1 MISPPRED
9 QHMDD
14 NKLGSILV
22 LVAAASLGSLGV
34 LGKIAY
40 GQGLTIATVLALRF
54 TIGSTAFFSILGI
67 TETWKRAT
75 CAKRDSKSTQP
86 LAILRGRKL
95 YIGIALGTLGYGV
108 MSGLFFWGLR
118 YMSPGMV
125 AITFYTYPI
134 FVILISSAVLREKI
148 TKYTVIALL
157 LAFCGVTL
165 ITGLDR
171 ANADPR
177 GVMIVLASALIFAA
191 YVTVSRAVLAE
202 VDARVLTAHVLPSA
216 ALTFIIYGS
225 LTSQLSFPSTMN
237 GWITGILLGVVATAI
252 PVFAFLAGL
261 SRIRATH
268 ASILMTFEPVV
279 AVLLASALLR
289 DPISWVTVVGGSL
302 VLAATVLIH
311 RT

>member
-1 MISPPRED
+1 
-9 QHMDD
+9 MDD

-22 LVAAASLGSLGV
+22 LVAAASLGTLGV

-40 GQGLTIATVLALRF
+40 GEGLTIATVLALRF
-54 TIGSTAFFSILGI
+54 TIGSAAFFSILGI
-67 TETWKRAT
+67 TETWKQAT
-75 CAKRDSKSTQP
+75 CTKRDSIQP

-237 GWITGILLGVVATAI
+237 GWIAGILLGVVATAI

-311 RT
+311 RA

>member
-1 MISPPRED
+1 
-9 QHMDD
+9 MDD

-54 TIGSTAFFSILGI
+54 TIGSAAFFSILGI

-75 CAKRDSKSTQP
+75 CTKRDSIQP

-95 YIGIALGTLGYGV
+95 YIAIALGTLGYGV

-125 AITFYTYPI
+125 AIAFYTYPI

-177 GVMIVLASALIFAA
+177 GMMIVLASALIFAA

-216 ALTFIIYGS
+216 AFTFIVYGS

-237 GWITGILLGVVATAI
+237 GWIAGILLGVVATAI

-279 AVLLASALLR
+279 AVLLASALLG

-311 RT
+311 RA

>member
-1 MISPPRED
+1 MN
-9 QHMDD
+9 D

-22 LVAAASLGSLGV
+22 LVAAASLGTLGV

-40 GQGLTIATVLALRF
+40 GEGLTIATVLALRF
-54 TIGSTAFFSILGI
+54 TIGSAAFFSILGI

-75 CAKRDSKSTQP
+75 CTKRDSIQP

-95 YIGIALGTLGYGV
+95 YIAIALGTLGYGV

-177 GVMIVLASALIFAA
+177 GMMIVLASALIFAA

-216 ALTFIIYGS
+216 AFTFIIYGS

-237 GWITGILLGVVATAI
+237 GWIAGILLGVVATAI

-279 AVLLASALLR
+279 AVLLACALLG

-311 RT
+311 RA

>member
-1 MISPPRED
+1 MN
-9 QHMDD
+9 D

-22 LVAAASLGSLGV
+22 LVAAASLGTLGV

-40 GQGLTIATVLALRF
+40 GEGLTIATVLALRF
-54 TIGSTAFFSILGI
+54 TIGSAAFFSILGI

-75 CAKRDSKSTQP
+75 CTRRDSIQP
-86 LAILRGRKL
+86 LAILRGHKL
-95 YIGIALGTLGYGV
+95 YIAIALGTLGYGV

-177 GVMIVLASALIFAA
+177 GMMIVLASALIFAA

-216 ALTFIIYGS
+216 AFTFIIYGS

-237 GWITGILLGVVATAI
+237 GWIAGILLGVVATAI

-279 AVLLASALLR
+279 AVLLASALLG

-311 RT
+311 RA

>member
-1 MISPPRED
+1 MN
-9 QHMDD
+9 D

-22 LVAAASLGSLGV
+22 LVAAASLGTLGV

-40 GQGLTIATVLALRF
+40 GEGLTIATVLALRF
-54 TIGSTAFFSILGI
+54 TIGSAAFFSILGI

-75 CAKRDSKSTQP
+75 CTKRDSIQP

-125 AITFYTYPI
+125 AIAFYTYPI

-216 ALTFIIYGS
+216 AFTFIIYGS

-237 GWITGILLGVVATAI
+237 GWIAGILLGVVATAI

-311 RT
+311 RA

>member
-1 MISPPRED
+1 
-9 QHMDD
+9 MDD

-54 TIGSTAFFSILGI
+54 TIGSAAFFSILGI

-75 CAKRDSKSTQP
+75 CTRRDSIQP
-86 LAILRGRKL
+86 LAILRGHKL
-95 YIGIALGTLGYGV
+95 YIAIALGTLGYGV

-125 AITFYTYPI
+125 AIAFYTYPI

-177 GVMIVLASALIFAA
+177 GMMIVLASALIFAA

-216 ALTFIIYGS
+216 AFTFIIYGS

-237 GWITGILLGVVATAI
+237 GWIAGILLGVVATAI

-279 AVLLASALLR
+279 AVLLACALLG

-311 RT
+311 RA

>member
-1 MISPPRED
+1 MN
-9 QHMDD
+9 D

-22 LVAAASLGSLGV
+22 LVAAASLGTLGV

-40 GQGLTIATVLALRF
+40 GEGLTIATVLALRF
-54 TIGSTAFFSILGI
+54 TIGSAAFFSILGI

-75 CAKRDSKSTQP
+75 CTKRDSIQP

-95 YIGIALGTLGYGV
+95 YIAIALGTLGYGV

-177 GVMIVLASALIFAA
+177 GMMIVLASALTFAA

-216 ALTFIIYGS
+216 AFTFIIYGS
-225 LTSQLSFPSTMN
+225 LTSQLSFPSTIN
-237 GWITGILLGVVATAI
+237 GWIAGILLGVVATAI

-279 AVLLASALLR
+279 AVLLASALLG

-311 RT
+311 RA

>member
-1 MISPPRED
+1 MN
-9 QHMDD
+9 D

-22 LVAAASLGSLGV
+22 LVAAASLGTLGV

-40 GQGLTIATVLALRF
+40 GEGLTIATVLALRF
-54 TIGSTAFFSILGI
+54 TIGSAAFFSILGI

-75 CAKRDSKSTQP
+75 CTKRDSIQP

-95 YIGIALGTLGYGV
+95 YIAIALGTLGYGV

-177 GVMIVLASALIFAA
+177 GMMIVLASALTFAA

-216 ALTFIIYGS
+216 AFTFIIYGS
-225 LTSQLSFPSTMN
+225 LTSQLSFPSTIN
-237 GWITGILLGVVATAI
+237 GWIAGILLGVVATAI

-279 AVLLASALLR
+279 AVLLACALLG

-311 RT
+311 RA

>member
-1 MISPPRED
+1 
-9 QHMDD
+9 MDD

-54 TIGSTAFFSILGI
+54 TIGSAAFFSILGI

-75 CAKRDSKSTQP
+75 CTKRDSIQP

-95 YIGIALGTLGYGV
+95 YIAIALGTLGYGV

-125 AITFYTYPI
+125 AIAFYTYPI

-177 GVMIVLASALIFAA
+177 GMMIVLASALIFAA

-216 ALTFIIYGS
+216 AFTFIIYGS
-225 LTSQLSFPSTMN
+225 LTSQLSFPSTIN
-237 GWITGILLGVVATAI
+237 GWIAGILLGVVATAI

-279 AVLLASALLR
+279 AVLLACALLG

-311 RT
+311 RA

>member
-1 MISPPRED
+1 MN
-9 QHMDD
+9 D

-22 LVAAASLGSLGV
+22 LVAAASLGTLGV

-40 GQGLTIATVLALRF
+40 GEGLTIATVLALRF
-54 TIGSTAFFSILGI
+54 TIGSAAFFSILGI

-75 CAKRDSKSTQP
+75 CTKRDSIQP

-95 YIGIALGTLGYGV
+95 YIAIALGTLGYGV

-177 GVMIVLASALIFAA
+177 GMMIVLASALIFAA

-216 ALTFIIYGS
+216 AFTFIIYGS
-225 LTSQLSFPSTMN
+225 LTSQLSFPSTIN
-237 GWITGILLGVVATAI
+237 GWIAGILLGVVATAI

-279 AVLLASALLR
+279 AVLLASALLG

-311 RT
+311 RA

>member
-1 MISPPRED
+1 
-9 QHMDD
+9 MDD

-54 TIGSTAFFSILGI
+54 TIGSAAFFSILGI

-75 CAKRDSKSTQP
+75 CTKRDSIQP

-95 YIGIALGTLGYGV
+95 YIAIALGTLGYGV

-177 GVMIVLASALIFAA
+177 GMMIVLASALIFAA

-216 ALTFIIYGS
+216 AFTFIIYGS

-237 GWITGILLGVVATAI
+237 GWIAGILLGVVATAI

-279 AVLLASALLR
+279 AVLLASALLG

-302 VLAATVLIH
+302 VLVATVLIH
-311 RT
+311 RA

>member
-1 MISPPRED
+1 
-9 QHMDD
+9 MDD

-22 LVAAASLGSLGV
+22 LVAAASLGTLGV

-40 GQGLTIATVLALRF
+40 GEGLTIATVLALRF
-54 TIGSTAFFSILGI
+54 TIGSAAFFSILGI

-75 CAKRDSKSTQP
+75 CAKRDSIQP

-95 YIGIALGTLGYGV
+95 CIGIALGTLGYGV

-237 GWITGILLGVVATAI
+237 GWIAGILLGVVATAI

>member
-1 MISPPRED
+1 MN
-9 QHMDD
+9 D

-22 LVAAASLGSLGV
+22 LVAAASLGTLGV

-40 GQGLTIATVLALRF
+40 GEGLTIATVLALRF
-54 TIGSTAFFSILGI
+54 TIGSAAFFSILGI

-75 CAKRDSKSTQP
+75 CTKRDSIQP

-95 YIGIALGTLGYGV
+95 YIAIALGTLGYGV

-177 GVMIVLASALIFAA
+177 GMMIVLASALIFAA

-216 ALTFIIYGS
+216 AFTFIIYGS
-225 LTSQLSFPSTMN
+225 LTSQLSFPSTIN
-237 GWITGILLGVVATAI
+237 GWIAGILLGVVATAI

-279 AVLLASALLR
+279 AVLLACALLG

-311 RT
+311 RA

>member
-1 MISPPRED
+1 
-9 QHMDD
+9 MDD

-22 LVAAASLGSLGV
+22 LVAAASLGTLGV

-40 GQGLTIATVLALRF
+40 GEGLTIATVLALRF
-54 TIGSTAFFSILGI
+54 TIGSAAFFSILGI

-75 CAKRDSKSTQP
+75 CTKHDSIQP

-95 YIGIALGTLGYGV
+95 YIGIALGTLGYGA

-118 YMSPGMV
+118 FMSPGMV

-148 TKYTVIALL
+148 TKYIVFALL
-157 LAFCGVTL
+157 VAFCGVTL

-237 GWITGILLGVVATAI
+237 GWIAAILLGVVATAI

-279 AVLLASALLR
+279 AVLLASALIG

-311 RT
+311 RA

>member
-1 MISPPRED
+1 
-9 QHMDD
+9 
-14 NKLGSILV
+14 
-22 LVAAASLGSLGV
+22 LVAAASLGTLGV

-40 GQGLTIATVLALRF
+40 GEGLTIATVLALRF
-54 TIGSTAFFSILGI
+54 TIGSAAFFSILGI

-75 CAKRDSKSTQP
+75 CTKHDSIQP

-95 YIGIALGTLGYGV
+95 YIGIALGTLGYGA

-237 GWITGILLGVVATAI
+237 GWIAAILLGVVATAI

-279 AVLLASALLR
+279 VVLLASALLR
-289 DPISWVTVVGGSL
+289 DQISWVTVVGGSL

-311 RT
+311 RA

>member
-1 MISPPRED
+1 MVS
-9 QHMDD
+9 
-14 NKLGSILV
+14 
-22 LVAAASLGSLGV
+22 AASLGSLGV

-54 TIGSTAFFSILGI
+54 TIGSAAFFSILGI

-75 CAKRDSKSTQP
+75 CTKRDSIQP

-95 YIGIALGTLGYGV
+95 YIAIALGTLGYGV

-177 GVMIVLASALIFAA
+177 GMMIVLASALIFAA
-191 YVTVSRAVLAE
+191 YVTVSRAVLTE
-202 VDARVLTAHVLPSA
+202 IDARVLTAHVLPSA
-216 ALTFIIYGS
+216 AFTFIIYGS

-237 GWITGILLGVVATAI
+237 GWIAGILLGVVATAI

-279 AVLLASALLR
+279 AVLLASALLG

-311 RT
+311 RA

>member
-1 MISPPRED
+1 MN
-9 QHMDD
+9 D

-22 LVAAASLGSLGV
+22 LVAAASLGTLGV

-40 GQGLTIATVLALRF
+40 GEGLTIATVLALRF
-54 TIGSTAFFSILGI
+54 TIGSAAFFSILGI

-75 CAKRDSKSTQP
+75 CTRRDSIQP

-95 YIGIALGTLGYGV
+95 YIAIALGTLGYGV

-177 GVMIVLASALIFAA
+177 GMMIVLASALIFAA

-216 ALTFIIYGS
+216 AFTFIIYGS
-225 LTSQLSFPSTMN
+225 LTSQLSFPSTIN
-237 GWITGILLGVVATAI
+237 GWIAGILLGVVATAI

-279 AVLLASALLR
+279 AVLLACALLG

-311 RT
+311 RA